1 MMITKR
7 EYVLREYRLGKD
19 DFSAWIWMFSG
30 VILIALMLGC
40 PTWSYLHR
48 AQEDRFNEAVRL
60 YNSLDISTRELLVDE
75 LFTIDKTVKFDKEG
89 FLFKEQH
96 KAIRSIKQL
105 FVRILSYFSLAS
117 VGIFVIYWLICRS
130 EGSMLADSPLE
141 YPFFL
146 PWLVIMGGLGWPFLF
161 VSYLRLR
168 KMQD

>member
-1 MMITKR
+1 MIITKR
-7 EYVLREYRLGKD
+7 ECVLREYRLGKD

-30 VILIALMLGC
+30 VIIIALMLSC

-60 YNSLDISTRELLVDE
+60 YNSLDTSTRELLVDE

-105 FVRILSYFSLAS
+105 FVRILAY
-117 VGIFVIYWLICRS
+117 
-130 EGSMLADSPLE
+130 
-141 YPFFL
+141 
-146 PWLVIMGGLGWPFLF
+146 LV
-161 VSYLRLR
+161 
-168 KMQD
+168 